1 MQVHQGPAPW
11 LSYAIPLVVFA
22 VVMALRWRRMRRAR
36 RLRLEML
43 WILPAI
49 YAAVVAAVFVI
60 TPPSMAGWA
69 WSALALA
76 VGAGIGWYRG
86 RMMKITIDPTTHAL
100 SQQASPA
107 AFLLLAALVAVK
119 FAARTELGGPPGMA
133 GHGPSHG
140 AMLATDI
147 AMAFA
152 LGLISTTRIEMAL
165 RARRLLAAARRAPA

>member
-1 MQVHQGPAPW
+1 MPVHHGPAPW
-11 LSYAIPLVVFA
+11 MSYVIPLAVFA
-22 VVMALRWRRMRRAR
+22 LVMALRWRRMRRAR

-49 YAAVVAAVFVI
+49 YAAVVVAVFAV
-60 TPPSMAGWA
+60 TPPSLAGWG
-69 WSALALA
+69 WCALALA
-76 VGAGIGWYRG
+76 AGAGIGWYRG
-86 RMMKITIDPTTHAL
+86 RMMQITVDPETHAL

-107 AFLLLAALVAVK
+107 AFLLLAGLVAVK
-119 FAARTELGGPPGMA
+119 FAFRTELGGAPGM
-133 GHGPSHG
+133 GPHASHG

-165 RARRLLAAARRAPA
+165 RARRLLADARRVAA